1 MEGDQV
7 GGFSVIQARND
18 GGPNEGV
25 GKGDVQELE

>member
-18 GGPNEGV
+18 GGPNEGAS
-25 GKGDVQELE
+25 KGDTYELE